1 MEAILAVRLGA
12 MGDVIHALAAVA
24 ALRDAFPEARIGWA
38 IEERWMELLCAPGA
52 PLDSPPSAAKPLVDV
67 VHPLDTA
74 AWRSAPLSDETWGE
88 TVDSLRGLRA
98 AGYDAAI
105 DF

>member
-38 IEERWMELLCAPGA
+38 IEERWAELLCAPNENPES
-52 PLDSPPSAAKPLVDV
+52 PLSAAKPLVDV
-67 VHPLDTA
+67 IHPLDTA

-88 TVDSLRGLRA
+88 TVDSLRGLRPSGGA
-98 AGYDAAI
+98 RWRRR
-105 DF
+105 